1 MFENLFHRKLKI
13 ALSIL
18 ALLDQYIFQ
27 YRISEVLKIKNE
39 KYRSKG
45 FEAFLGERLFLID
58 FDQFL

>member
-1 MFENLFHRKLKI
+1 MFENQFHRKLKI

-18 ALLDQYIFQ
+18 GLLDQYIFQ
-27 YRISEVLKIKNE
+27 YRISVVLKIKNG

-45 FEAFLGERLFLID
+45 FEASLGECLLFID